1 MARLKTIVISAINI
15 TDSGPLSILKQ
26 VEKSLKFY
34 NKYKVIY
41 LLNNK
46 ELLKLNNNEE
56 AKTFP
61 HAKKSWLLRI
71 FYEWIYFYFLS
82 KKIKPDV
89 WFSLHDISPF
99 VISKKK
105 FVYCHNPSIFLKIK
119 LINFLDYKLLLFK
132 YFYKYLYRF
141 NINSNDSVIV
151 QQEWIKKYFKQHI
164 CPKSQI
170 EIIRPNENKE
180 RLSNKFIYSLQK
192 KITQKNKINV
202 LYPTTARTFK
212 NIELIINASKD
223 SEINKRF
230 IFNITISGNENLYA
244 RFIRL
249 RASKF
254 TNIKLIG
261 YKKNINQYYRKADI
275 VITTSLLETWS
286 LPLSEAV
293 FFKKIIMAPN
303 LPYAIE
309 NLNSYRLA
317 TFFNISNENDF
328 KEMLLNLA
336 HGNFRNTN
344 KINKYNYLDWQSFW
358 RKTLN

>member
-26 VEKSLKFY
+26 VQKSLNFY

-46 ELLKLNNNEE
+46 ELLKLNNNEKV
-56 AKTFP
+56 KTFP
-61 HAKKSWLLRI
+61 HAKKSWFLRI
-71 FYEWIYFYFLS
+71 FYEWIYFYYLS
-82 KKIKPDV
+82 KKIKPYV

-99 VISKKK
+99 VISKKR
-105 FVYCHNPSIFLKIK
+105 FVYCHNPSIFLHIK
-119 LINFLDYKLLLFK
+119 LINFLDFKLLLFK

-151 QQEWIKKYFKQHI
+151 QQDWIKKYFKKYI
-164 CPKSQI
+164 CPKSKI
-170 EIIRPNENKE
+170 EIIRPDENKE
-180 RLSNKFIYSLQK
+180 RLSNKFINFLQK
-192 KITQKNKINV
+192 KIAHKNKINV

-223 SEINKRF
+223 SEIYKRF

-244 RFIRL
+244 RYIRL

-254 TNIKLIG
+254 KNIKLIG
-261 YKKNINQYYRKADI
+261 YKKNINQFYKKADI

-309 NLNSYRLA
+309 NLNSYPLA
-317 TFFNISNENDF
+317 IFFNTSNEDDF
-328 KEMLLNLA
+328 KEKLLNLDY
-336 HGNFRNTN
+336 GNYKNPN
-344 KINKYNYLDWQSFW
+344 KINKYNYLNWQAFW
-358 RKTLN
+358 KKTLN